1 MNRAKVEDAL
11 LAMGVPAGIKGFTYI
26 TDAIQIFD
34 ERGTNIQITKELY
47 PAVAKKNN
55 TTPSRA
61 ERAIRHAFERVRS
74 YGGNPEIV
82 NHYIG
87 MDNCENSSSLKTLYI
102 RIKQDCKETEKKERH
117 EEIAKR
123 ENETPITA
131 LEIREIIRQELR
143 MFLNEMQS
151 VQRI

>member
-1 MNRAKVEDAL
+1 MKRAKIEDTL
-11 LAMGVPAGIKGFTYI
+11 LSMGVPAGIKGFAYI
-26 TDAIQIFD
+26 ADAIQIFD
-34 ERGTNIQITKELY
+34 ERGTNISITKELY
-47 PAVAKKNN
+47 PAIAKKNSA
-55 TTPSRA
+55 TPSRA

-102 RIKQDCKETEKKERH
+102 RIKQDCKETEKKECD
-117 EEIAKR
+117 EETKKQ
-123 ENETPITA
+123 ENETAITA

-143 MFLNEMQS
+143 MFLNELNEA
-151 VQRI
+151 RA

>member
-1 MNRAKVEDAL
+1 MNRAKIEDAL
-11 LAMGVPAGIKGFTYI
+11 LVMGVPAGIKGFNYI
-26 TDAIQIFD
+26 ADAVEIFD
-34 ERGTNIQITKELY
+34 ERGTDISITKELY
-47 PAVAKKNN
+47 PAIAKKNS

-74 YGGNPEIV
+74 YRGNPEVI

-102 RIKQDCKETEKKERH
+102 RIKQECGETQKKECV
-117 EEIAKR
+117 EKIAKN
-123 ENETPITA
+123 ENETSITA

-143 MFLNEMQS
+143 MFLNELKA
-151 VQRI
+151 VQT

>member
-1 MNRAKVEDAL
+1 MKRAKIEDTL
-11 LAMGVPAGIKGFTYI
+11 LSMGVPAGIKGFAYI
-26 TDAIQIFD
+26 ADAIQIFD
-34 ERGTNIQITKELY
+34 ERGTNISITKELY
-47 PAVAKKNN
+47 PAIAKKNSA
-55 TTPSRA
+55 TPSRA

-102 RIKQDCKETEKKERH
+102 RIKQDCKETEKKECD
-117 EEIAKR
+117 EETKKQ
-123 ENETPITA
+123 ENETAITA

-143 MFLNEMQS
+143 MFLNELNEA
-151 VQRI
+151 RT